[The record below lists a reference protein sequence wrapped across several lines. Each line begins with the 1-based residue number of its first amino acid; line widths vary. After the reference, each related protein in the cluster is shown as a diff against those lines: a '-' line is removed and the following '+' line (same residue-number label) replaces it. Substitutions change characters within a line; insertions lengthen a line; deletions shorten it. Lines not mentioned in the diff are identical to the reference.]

1 MLRGLL
7 IQIWTCCKKNGSMIF
22 GMSIR
27 TEVCQI
33 RGKDSQNSLCWKR
46 SFQKDL
52 CGLGERLT
60 KIQTTTRPDVYGQ
73 KYGRRL
79 AKPHQSSIMPG
90 NSEDLIWSI
99 RMKTNAVNFSK
110 MRGENW
116 KDLWH
121 QPCRAKDLQMASR
134 KRLRRCRTHPTR
146 FRKRFIGCMVVSHE
160 STRQR
165 VESSQLQKNHED
177 HIAGKGFASMS
188 HYNSAHKV
196 LPMPQA
202 MEWKKLET
210 SPACDLGSVKSKKR
224 GYSGSTKRQK
234 ESPLCNID
242 GHMSPQECRVGTKI
256 TEVQKRQSRAPWW
269 QCKRRLWSLC
279 SFYWT
284 GLVCVPDDWRDN
296 NGCYC
301 EITDFVSDKQVMQ
314 LSACSHVKLED
325 APRLLKNS

>member
-1 MLRGLL
+1 MRWIFPKCEEKTGKTCGTSHAVQKISRWHHERGCEGAER
-7 IQIWTCCKKNGSMIF
+7 IRQGSENGS
-22 GMSIR
+22 
-27 TEVCQI
+27 
-33 RGKDSQNSLCWKR
+33 
-46 SFQKDL
+46 
-52 CGLGERLT
+52 LGAWWYLMNL
-60 KIQTTTRPDVYGQ
+60 Q
-73 KYGRRL
+73 
-79 AKPHQSSIMPG
+79 G
-90 NSEDLIWSI
+90 NGWNLL
-99 RMKTNAVNFSK
+99 NFK
-110 MRGENW
+110 
-116 KDLWH
+116 
-121 QPCRAKDLQMASR
+121 
-134 KRLRRCRTHPTR
+134 
-146 FRKRFIGCMVVSHE
+146 
-160 STRQR
+160 
-165 VESSQLQKNHED
+165 KNHED

-301 EITDFVSDKQVMQ
+301 EITDFVTDKQVMQ